1 MFSIVLLHVGLQITV
16 YSLEDVVKFLLNHG
30 FEYVLTS
37 KFNQDPLEEHFGRH
51 RQLARR
57 STNPTLQ
64 TLGIQE
70 NKFRIQRT
78 IATTITPKGNTKGSK
93 RPRDGITVTTSPL
106 KKQKKK

>member
-1 MFSIVLLHVGLQITV
+1 MFSIVLLRVGLQITV

-30 FEYVLTS
+30 FLTS

-93 RPRDGITVTTSPL
+93 RPREGITVTTSPL